1 MEVSDDHL
9 RYFLI
14 IKSENIQGLL
24 MDTHWFAPLPPEP
37 VENEE
42 AVKVS
47 PPDGTRGVTV
57 TRSVLREPMTVMIFG
72 AILKLGGGV
81 EGENWL
87 I

>member
-1 MEVSDDHL
+1 
-9 RYFLI
+9 
-14 IKSENIQGLL
+14 

-57 TRSVLREPMTVMIFG
+57 TRSVLREPMMVMILG
-72 AILKLGGGV
+72 AILELRGGV
-81 EGENWL
+81 EGEKMADGRGSPAFTPSASK
-87 I
+87 

>member
-1 MEVSDDHL
+1 
-9 RYFLI
+9 
-14 IKSENIQGLL
+14 

-57 TRSVLREPMTVMIFG
+57 TRSVLREPMMVMIFG
-72 AILKLGGGV
+72 AILKLGGVV
-81 EGENWL
+81 EGEKMVDVRGSPASTPSASK
-87 I
+87 

>member
-1 MEVSDDHL
+1 LVT
-9 RYFLI
+9 
-14 IKSENIQGLL
+14 KGENIKGLP

-57 TRSVLREPMTVMIFG
+57 TRSVLREPIMVMIIG
-72 AILKLGGGV
+72 DILKPGGGI
-81 EGENWL
+81 EGGERRL
-87 I
+87 R